1 MMHSSFIYAQ
11 DPSRHVALK
20 CFTNLIINGKLREHS
35 LQDLAVMYATTR
47 MELNKLS
54 LADHP
59 NIVQFIGLCVV
70 SFSFLL
76 EWAPK
81 GNLDQVL
88 KEYRLADTWIC
99 PDVVAKT
106 VHQVCAYIL

>member
-1 MMHSSFIYAQ
+1 MHTQ
-11 DPSRHVALK
+11 DPNKYVALK

-35 LQDLAVMYATTR
+35 LKDLAMMYATTR
-47 MELNKLS
+47 LELNKLS
-54 LADHP
+54 SADHP
-59 NIVQFIGLCVV
+59 NIVKFIGLCAV
-70 SFSFLL
+70 SFSFIL

-106 VHQVCAYIL
+106 VHQVCAQCMQ